1 MIDLH
6 MHSLLSDG
14 ILLPSELARQ
24 AKEKGYKIIAITDHA
39 DSSNIDFIIP
49 RIAKVSKE
57 LSTYLKIEVIPG
69 IEITHAPPQVI
80 PDLVNESRSL
90 GAKIVIVHGETICEP
105 VAKGT
110 NWAALNCD
118 IDILAHPGLICEDE
132 VKLAKKNNIALEITT
147 RLSHSVC
154 NGHVVNMSK
163 NIGAKLVINSDA
175 HTDGDILNKSKIYDI
190 AKGASLKEEEIERAL
205 NNAQEIVNTRMI
217 K

>member
-14 ILLPSELARQ
+14 ILLPSELAMQ
-24 AKEKGYKIIAITDHA
+24 AKEKGYEVIAITDHV
-39 DSSNIDFIIP
+39 DSSNIDFVIP
-49 RIAKVSKE
+49 RIVKVSEE
-57 LSTYLKIEVIPG
+57 LSVYFKFKVIPG
-69 IEITHAPPQVI
+69 VEITHAPPQVI
-80 PDLVNESRSL
+80 PNLVKESRSL

-110 NWAALNCD
+110 NYSALNCD
-118 IDILAHPGLICEDE
+118 IDILAHPGLISEEE

-154 NGHVVNMSK
+154 NGYIANIAK
-163 NIGAKLVINSDA
+163 RIGAKLVINSDV
-175 HTDGDILNKSKIYDI
+175 HTDNDILTPLKTQQI
-190 AKGASLKEEEIERAL
+190 AKGANLEEREIKEAL
-205 NNAQEIVNTRMI
+205 NNAYEIVSKRMI